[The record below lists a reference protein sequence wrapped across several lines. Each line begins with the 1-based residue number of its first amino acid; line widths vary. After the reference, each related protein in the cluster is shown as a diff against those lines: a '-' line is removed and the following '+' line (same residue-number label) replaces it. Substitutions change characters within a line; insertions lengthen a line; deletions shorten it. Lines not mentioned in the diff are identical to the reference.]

1 VRDGILDIR
10 TDEILPF
17 SPKYIITNKA
27 DWSYNPSAY
36 HELMDTTLNKICC
49 GHSDLRMLI
58 EEMIGYTLYRKNTM
72 QSAFILT
79 GEGSNGKST
88 FLNLIKKLL
97 GKENYT
103 SLELQ
108 DLEDQYKPADM
119 HNKLANIGDDI
130 SSKYMENSSIFKKV
144 VTGES
149 FVVRKIYQEP
159 FEMSCYATQ
168 IFCANT
174 LPQVNDKSDGFTRRL
189 IIVPFNA
196 KFSKSDEDYNP
207 FIEEDLS
214 TEEAMEYLFKIAID
228 GLKRLLV
235 NREFTK
241 SEVGEREKQS
251 YLIYND
257 NVLEYL
263 SEDPKIDNES
273 IADVY
278 TRYTVWCANNG
289 VHPVKKIGFSK
300 SIQKHAGYTSTTNY
314 MDGKS
319 VKIYKKG

>member
-1 VRDGILDIR
+1 
-10 TDEILPF
+10 
-17 SPKYIITNKA
+17 
-27 DWSYNPSAY
+27 
-36 HELMDTTLNKICC
+36 
-49 GHSDLRMLI
+49 
-58 EEMIGYTLYRKNTM
+58 M

-88 FLNLIKKLL
+88 FLNLIKKLV

-263 SEDPKIDNES
+263 SEEPKIDNES